1 MSGSG
6 LTRRGFLACAAAPV
20 VMPAMAGRAMASLG
34 PRDFLEPKMHLLGAG
49 ADGPRVA
56 LTFDACGGVTDHRI
70 LDVLLAEEVAATI
83 FVAGPW
89 LPHNR
94 PVFDTLL
101 SRPDLFEIGNHGLHH
116 HAAIDE
122 TVRLWGVPAAGSA
135 HGVEEEVDGGARLIE
150 AAGGPR
156 PKWFR
161 GATALYTRSSVQE
174 IEGLGYRLAAFSIN
188 GDDGASLPARR
199 VAENYRG
206 AQDGAVL
213 ISHINHPEKSAG
225 AGVAEGIR
233 ALKARGMRFVRLSGP
248 GVQVSVA
255 A

>member
-6 LTRRGFLACAAAPV
+6 LTRRGFVAGAVLPALAS
-20 VMPAMAGRAMASLG
+20 PAMAALR
-34 PRDFLEPKMHLLGAG
+34 PRDFLEPHMHLLGPG
-49 ADGPRVA
+49 ADGPRIA
-56 LTFDACGGVTDHRI
+56 LTFDACGGTTDHRI
-70 LDVLLAEEVAATI
+70 LDLLLAEEVAATI

-89 LPHNR
+89 LPHNHA
-94 PVFDTLL
+94 VFQTLL

-122 TVRLWGVPAAGSA
+122 AVRLWGVPSAGSP
-135 HGVEEEVDGGARLIE
+135 HGVAEEVEGGARLIA
-150 AAGGPR
+150 AAGGAR

-161 GATALYTRSSVQE
+161 GATALYTRSSIHE
-174 IEGLGYRLAAFSIN
+174 IEGLGYRLAGFSIN
-188 GDDGASLPARR
+188 GDDGASLPARK
-199 VAENYRG
+199 VAENYRR

-233 ALKARGMRFVRLSGP
+233 ALKARGMQFVRLSQA